1 MPQCADLWQIF
12 AIRKHEEYHPDPLVL
27 DEYHLTRVII
37 ILSITPAEYHPS
49 VYRQGPQ

>member
-1 MPQCADLWQIF
+1 MF
-12 AIRKHEEYHPDPLVL
+12 SAIRKHGEYHPDPLVL

-49 VYRQGPQ
+49 VHRQGPQ